1 MQDIVMRSRQMGK
14 LEYAI
19 KRLPESPAKRI
30 FWIVY
35 NQDMIEY
42 TSNLIAD
49 IRGQEYLNKYVT
61 VVAKGDPSKDRA
73 NGSVFFDPHL
83 LDLLG
88 NGNV

>member
-1 MQDIVMRSRQMGK
+1 MQNTMTRRSKK
-14 LEYAI
+14 LEHCI
-19 KRLPESPAKRI
+19 RLLPENPTKHI

-35 NQDMIEY
+35 NHDMIEY

-49 IRGQEYLNKYVT
+49 IRGQEYRDKYIT
-61 VVAKGDPSKDRA
+61 VVAKGENSKDRA
-73 NGSVFFDPHL
+73 NGSVYFDPNL